1 MTASATSAAPS
12 GASPSTAAEPVRRT
26 VVVDAPQAVAFDV
39 FTARLADW
47 WPMATHHI
55 GKADCADVRMEP
67 RVGGRCYE
75 IGVDGSECDWGRVLV
90 WEPPRRFVWGWELT
104 ARWTHDPA
112 QQSQVEVRFTAL
124 DAGRTQ
130 VDLEHRGFEVYG
142 ADASIVREA
151 VGSTGGWSGILEGY
165 VAAAARAARR

>member
-1 MTASATSAAPS
+1 MTAAA
-12 GASPSTAAEPVRRT
+12 ASSSSQPAGHLEPVRKT
-26 VVVDAPQAVAFDV
+26 VVVEAPQALAFEV

-55 GKADCADVRMEP
+55 GQSDADDVRMEP

-75 IGVDGSECDWGRVLV
+75 VGVDGTECEWGRVLA
-90 WEPPRRFVWGWELT
+90 WEPPHRFVWGWELT

-124 DAGRTQ
+124 ESGRTR
-130 VDLEHRGFEVYG
+130 VDLEHRGFEAYG
-142 ADASIVREA
+142 ADATIVRDA
-151 VGSTGGWSGILEGY
+151 VGSPGGWPGLLEHY
-165 VAAAARAARR
+165 VAAAARAR